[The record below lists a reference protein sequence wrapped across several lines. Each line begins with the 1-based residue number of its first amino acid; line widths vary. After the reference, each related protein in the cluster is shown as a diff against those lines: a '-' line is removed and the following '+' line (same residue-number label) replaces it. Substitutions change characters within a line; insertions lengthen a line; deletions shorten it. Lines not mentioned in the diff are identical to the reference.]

1 MQNENLSQVEYFLY
15 CRKSTEDKERQVL
28 SLDSQINE
36 MKRLAEN
43 LGLSVAKVITESKS
57 AKKPDNRPEFS
68 DMVEV
73 LKNKKDHENYGILC
87 WKIDRLSRNPIDSAT
102 IQWLLQTG
110 KLQVIQTMERQYLP
124 SDNVLL
130 FSVESGMANQYIL
143 DLSKNVKRGNKT
155 KLEQGGW
162 PGKAPFGYLNDIAT
176 KSIVVDKKTAP
187 YIQKVFDLYAN
198 ENKGLREIERML
210 FEDGFRT
217 RAGNKIYASTY
228 HRMLMKPF
236 YCGIMVR
243 NGKSYLGKHEPII
256 SKELFDK
263 AGEVMKNRNKPKRR
277 KHYFAFR
284 GIMKCNICECALTGE
299 TVTKKIKTTGEI
311 KTYNYYR
318 CTNGKQN
325 CEAHKKYLSEN
336 RAIEMTADL
345 FKMFD
350 FDEGDIDLALRA
362 KKEKYKN
369 DESYFLIKRDNIIT
383 QIGKNKQ
390 KQNKLLDSYLA
401 ELISQEVYESKTQ
414 ELKKDE
420 LILENQLKNLK
431 KDDKGFATLELV
443 KNHLKTACLAGK
455 SFAELKESEKEKIL
469 NNLLWNCKIENNE
482 IASFTLKSPYS
493 LMKKPPQK
501 GDFHGWSG

>member
-1 MQNENLSQVEYFLY
+1 
-15 CRKSTEDKERQVL
+15 
-28 SLDSQINE
+28 
-36 MKRLAEN
+36 
-43 LGLSVAKVITESKS
+43 
-57 AKKPDNRPEFS
+57 
-68 DMVEV
+68 
-73 LKNKKDHENYGILC
+73 
-87 WKIDRLSRNPIDSAT
+87 
-102 IQWLLQTG
+102 
-110 KLQVIQTMERQYLP
+110 
-124 SDNVLL
+124 
-130 FSVESGMANQYIL
+130 
-143 DLSKNVKRGNKT
+143 
-155 KLEQGGW
+155 
-162 PGKAPFGYLNDIAT
+162 
-176 KSIVVDKKTAP
+176 
-187 YIQKVFDLYAN
+187 
-198 ENKGLREIERML
+198 
-210 FEDGFRT
+210 
-217 RAGNKIYASTY
+217 
-228 HRMLMKPF
+228 
-236 YCGIMVR
+236 
-243 NGKSYLGKHEPII
+243 
-256 SKELFDK
+256 
-263 AGEVMKNRNKPKRR
+263 
-277 KHYFAFR
+277 
-284 GIMKCNICECALTGE
+284 
-299 TVTKKIKTTGEI
+299 
-311 KTYNYYR
+311 
-318 CTNGKQN
+318 
-325 CEAHKKYLSEN
+325 LSEN